1 LGYQDRSDCD
11 QETLLDHDYCTARLP
26 EEVTAAAPQPAK
38 VALTGRVVTMSDSFA
53 VLPRGTIYIDNGSI
67 VAVQPAD
74 QPAPSDFVTVPAV
87 ETGGTIYPGLIELH
101 NHLSYNAL
109 QLWQVPE
116 AFDPAK
122 GSLATWLTVVSRR
135 RAVDQLRK
143 RRGEIDVA
151 DVVVPTAA
159 RQLADVAQNQITD
172 KVRLCL
178 EGMPEKLRVTFEL
191 AYMQG
196 LTHSEISERTGD
208 PLGTTKSRIRLA
220 LNWIRKK
227 LDNKCPDGNG
237 HV

>member
-1 LGYQDRSDCD
+1 MSTNPSRDPLRESSQHSHTAQQLPVADSDLWGRLKLRDEHAVTELYDRYSQLVFSVAHQVLRDPGTSED
-11 QETLLDHDYCTARLP
+11 VLQE
-26 EEVTAAAPQPAK
+26 V
-38 VALTGRVVTMSDSFA
+38 F
-53 VLPRGTIYIDNGSI
+53 
-67 VAVQPAD
+67 
-74 QPAPSDFVTVPAV
+74 
-87 ETGGTIYPGLIELH
+87 
-101 NHLSYNAL
+101 L

-151 DVVVPTAA
+151 DLVVPTSA
-159 RQLADVAQNQITD
+159 RQLTDAAQNQITD
-172 KVRLCL
+172 KVRMCL